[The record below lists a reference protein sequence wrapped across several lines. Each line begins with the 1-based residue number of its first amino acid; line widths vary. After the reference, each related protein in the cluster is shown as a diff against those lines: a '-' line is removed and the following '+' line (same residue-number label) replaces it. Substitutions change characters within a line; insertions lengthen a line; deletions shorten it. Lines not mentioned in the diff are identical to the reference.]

1 MADLQ
6 LITSKRDIYFATT
19 APEFIPKDFRI
30 KGQDN
35 EYNSDTGASTTMPI
49 SRNGSISGGS
59 GGESNGKLTGAP
71 NAFGHFSNERIL
83 EIKHK
88 IEKIDVQQ
96 SVIGEETDLAASDD
110 DDYDTDLH
118 INTVDNLNKLQP
130 VPVDGDQ
137 SPCMHRVRSLQ
148 KPKPSTTGGC
158 ADELRRQISK
168 SSSCGDTPAYA
179 SCCASTADGQTYGSG
194 KHLDEPGV
202 PPNSPKRD
210 SIITTSSTSD
220 ITVSPI
226 KYHTKS
232 YQHHRTIH
240 HLLHNNHMQ
249 LCDHHGVGG
258 AQHHSHHGQTVTA
271 AASTTTTTAEKIK
284 PLRIFR
290 IPLANLTGAHSHY
303 HTHSSSGGGGSG
315 ATVGQSAKVS
325 KIQAHKIAEDQLEV
339 DATIARASAELNES
353 GCKAEQGSSDELKLN
368 VNSSFSGSN
377 NSCSGSNI
385 HCTSDTEILSSL

>member
-30 KGQDN
+30 KGQEN
-35 EYNSDTGASTTMPI
+35 EYNTDAASTNMSI
-49 SRNGSISGGS
+49 SRNGSISTGS
-59 GGESNGKLTGAP
+59 GANESNGKINVAIAAP

-88 IEKIDVQQ
+88 IEKIDAQQ
-96 SVIGEETDLAASDD
+96 SVIGEETDQPSDD

-118 INTVDNLNKLQP
+118 INTVDNLNKLLQ
-130 VPVDGDQ
+130 VDGDQ
-137 SPCMHRVRSLQ
+137 SPCIHRVRSLQ
-148 KPKPSTTGGC
+148 KPKPSTAGGC

-179 SCCASTADGQTYGSG
+179 NCCPTTADNQTYGSG
-194 KHLDEPGV
+194 KHLDEPEV

-210 SIITTSSTSD
+210 PIHTTTSTSD
-220 ITVSPI
+220 ITISPI
-226 KYHTKS
+226 KYHAKS

-240 HLLHNNHMQ
+240 HLLHSNQQ

-258 AQHHSHHGQTVTA
+258 QPNAHQT
-271 AASTTTTTAEKIK
+271 STTTTTSTAEKIK

-303 HTHSSSGGGGSG
+303 HTHSSGGSG
-315 ATVGQSAKVS
+315 TTVGQSAKVS
-325 KIQAHKIAEDQLEV
+325 KIQSHKIAEDQLEV
-339 DATIARASAELNES
+339 DATIARASAELNDNRS
-353 GCKAEQGSSDELKLN
+353 CKAEPGSDELKSN
-368 VNSSFSGSN
+368 CN
-377 NSCSGSNI
+377 NSCSGSSNSCSGGSN